1 MKSIKVTIL
10 GKSYSI
16 KVNAED
22 EQMMYSISDYVNQRF
37 KEFEGELKGQ
47 PDSTITA
54 LALLS
59 IGEDLYLERKK
70 PKSEN
75 SDNSVNSIDP
85 EIGNRLS
92 QLLSDIKL
100 VNSDI

>member
-1 MKSIKVTIL
+1 MKSIKVSIL

-16 KVNAED
+16 KVQIED

-37 KEFEGELKGQ
+37 KEFEVELKGQ
-47 PDSTITA
+47 PESTITA

-70 PKSEN
+70 SKSEKVE
-75 SDNSVNSIDP
+75 SSVDP
-85 EIGNRLS
+85 EINNRLS
-92 QLLSDIKL
+92 QLLADIKQ